1 MSPTHSSLDPLQ
13 FPFDGC
19 QLIEASAGTGKTFT
33 IAVLYLRAVLG
44 HGMPARMPRE
54 ILVTTFTE
62 LAADELKTRIHARL
76 MQAARLFS
84 GDEAPA
90 DSLMTRLLADF
101 PAEQHP
107 ALADRLL
114 AAADQMDDAAIH
126 TIHGWCQRMLQ
137 EHAFL
142 SGQPFS
148 LTLSPDLRVW
158 FDWAAQ
164 DYWRSHI
171 YRLPDDA
178 LAPITEMLGNPEV
191 MLQGLLRLVEHEAEP
206 IHAGEAAPEFDETVS
221 HWMASRAAV
230 RVAEAEAKARWLS
243 DRAAVI
249 DAFTAIAGSLN
260 GQVHK
265 APRAEIAAGNWQ
277 AMDAWLAGAPLAPAW
292 LKLFCQLKVN
302 KGAVPPD
309 TAFQRAVLAWQA
321 RLADCRA
328 LTQSTVIALY
338 RHAAQWL
345 RARIATLK
353 ASARVA
359 GFNDLLIALAQAL
372 HGAQGRVLAQTIAAR
387 YPLAMI
393 DEFQDTDGLQLSLF
407 DRVFGITQPP
417 PSPVA
422 VLVLIGDPKQL
433 IYRFRNAD
441 IDSYLTARRAV
452 RGIHTLKDNFRST
465 PLLVDA
471 VNAVFQFAAPVD
483 AGVFGGGAEIPFVPA
498 SAKGTPPRWTV
509 HTADNGWTQPNPLR
523 LLTLPY
529 PDAGSVPNK
538 GRWQHAMAEAVAA
551 QIAQLLNATRTGQV
565 GWAEDADPAQGLRPS
580 QPQGLR
586 PIQPQ
591 DIAILVSDRF
601 EAQIIRRALQKV
613 GVASVY
619 QSDRRNLFH
628 TTQAKDF
635 WHWLNALA
643 EPTRPDLLKI
653 ALATASCARQ
663 VQELDA
669 LRDEA
674 KFSELVERMVGYR
687 ALWQRFGI
695 LAAVY
700 QWLHDFEIPARLLA
714 DQTGEDGGARRLTN
728 LLHLADWAQA
738 EQQIR
743 PGIEALR
750 HRFAQALTDGE
761 AEGELRLDQDE
772 HLVQIMSIHASKGL
786 QFPWV
791 YLPFLS
797 MMGAK
802 ESSKRGSAKVEALR
816 LPQRGW
822 VFDLGESLRADDRT
836 AQIDEAVRKAYVALT
851 RAESV
856 CVLGAGLLRIG
867 KAKILQPS
875 RTALGRLWALNDG
888 DPAEDPA
895 VLGRYHEV
903 LAGLANQPGIDLEW
917 LTPSDALRFQPEPP
931 VALAPA
937 RTAVARA
944 RTPWRMS
951 SYSQI
956 VADAGAAAPES
967 GREAEWQEAEMASVS
982 ASMPEVAPAPMPE
995 SMPVPVDAAFAEAL
1009 AELPRGNVFG
1019 TVMHD
1024 VLEAAGRT
1032 GFGATATALS
1042 DPTTGAA
1049 LLAPQLPADGSAGSV
1064 AVWQRWMHTL
1074 LTTPLALPASSI
1086 APPQSL
1092 AQLTRARVELE
1103 FWLPVATLDIA
1114 WLDAAVRAA
1123 VFPGAPRPALSRE
1136 HLHGVLKGFMDVVF
1150 EADGRYF
1157 VLDYKSNALAEYGA
1171 PALTEA
1177 LLGHRY
1183 DVQLVIYLAALHRHL
1198 VDRLPGYDPAQ
1209 HLGGALY
1216 WFTRGMAHPGTG
1228 QCLVAPPLALLAELD
1243 ACWDGLP
1250 AEEAS

>member
-1 MSPTHSSLDPLQ
+1 MSPNHPSLDPLQ

-19 QLIEASAGTGKTFT
+19 QLIEAGAGTGKTFT
-33 IAVLYLRAVLG
+33 IALLYLRAVLG
-44 HGMPARMPRE
+44 HGMPACWPRD

-62 LAADELKTRIHARL
+62 LAADELKTRIHARM

-84 GDEAPA
+84 GEEVSA
-90 DSLMTRLLADF
+90 DPLLMRLLAEF
-101 PAEQHP
+101 PAEQHS

-148 LTLSPDLRVW
+148 LILSSDLREW

-171 YRLPDDA
+171 YRLPDEA
-178 LAPITEMLGNPEV
+178 LAPISRMLGNPKKL
-191 MLQGLLRLVEHEAEP
+191 LQRLRRLLENDIEP
-206 IHAGEAAPEFDETVS
+206 VHGGEAAPEFEATVS
-221 HWMASRAAV
+221 QWMAGQKAV
-230 RVAEAEAKARWLS
+230 STAQAHARARWQS
-243 DRAAVI
+243 DRAEVI
-249 DAFTAIAGSLN
+249 AAFTAICASLN
-260 GQVHK
+260 GRSHR
-265 APRAEIAAGNWQ
+265 APKAEIAANNWQ
-277 AMDAWLAGAPLAPAW
+277 ALDAWLAGAELDRAW
-292 LKLFCQLKVN
+292 VNLFCKPTMST
-302 KGAVPPD
+302 GAVPPD
-309 TAFQRAVLAWQA
+309 TAFQQVVVAWQVSSDA
-321 RLADCRA
+321 QEA
-328 LTQSTVIALY
+328 LTRTTVIALQ
-338 RHAAQWL
+338 RHATQWM

-359 GFNDLLIALAQAL
+359 GFNDLLTALARAL
-372 HGAQGRVLAQTIAAR
+372 RGAQGAVLAQTIAAR
-387 YPLAMI
+387 YPLVMI
-393 DEFQDTDGLQLSLF
+393 DEFQDTDDLQFQLF
-407 DRVFGITQPP
+407 DQVFGITHPP
-417 PSPVA
+417 TPSA
-422 VLVLIGDPKQL
+422 SVLVLIGDPKQS

-441 IDSYLTARRAV
+441 IDSYLKARRSV

-471 VNAVFQFAAPVD
+471 VNAVFQFATPVD

-498 SAKGTPPRWTV
+498 TAKGAPPRWTV

-523 LLTLPY
+523 LLALRY
-529 PDAGSVPNK
+529 PNADIVLNK
-538 GRWQHAMAEAVAA
+538 GQWQRHMADSVAA
-551 QIAQLLNATRTGQV
+551 QIAELLNATRAGQM
-565 GWAEDADPAQGLRPS
+565 GWAEDGDSG
-580 QPQGLR
+580 QPDAPRTLR

-628 TTQAKDF
+628 TTQAQDF
-635 WHWLNALA
+635 WHWLNAMA

-653 ALATASCARQ
+653 ALATASCVRQ
-663 VQELDA
+663 VHELDA
-669 LRDEA
+669 LRDEEI
-674 KFSELVERMVGYR
+674 FSTVVERMVGYHS
-687 ALWQRFGI
+687 LWQRFGI

-700 QWLHDFEIPARLLA
+700 QWLHDFDIPARLLA
-714 DQTGEDGGARRLTN
+714 DQSGEEGGARRLTN

-750 HRFAQALTDGE
+750 HRFAQALSDGD

-772 HLVQIMSIHASKGL
+772 HLVQIMTIHASKGL

-797 MMGAK
+797 AMGAK
-802 ESSKRGSAKVEALR
+802 DKESADPLR
-816 LPQRGW
+816 HPQRGW
-822 VFDLGESLRADDRT
+822 LFDPDPSLRAEENT

-856 CVLGAGLLRIG
+856 CVLGLGLIRLGNATRVDS
-867 KAKILQPS
+867 S

-888 DPAEDPA
+888 DLVDDPA
-895 VLGRYHEV
+895 VLGRNHEV
-903 LAGLANQPGIDLEW
+903 LAGLANQPGIELVW
-917 LTPSDALRFQPEPP
+917 LVPPAAVRFLPEPP
-931 VALAPA
+931 PALVPA
-937 RTAVARA
+937 RQPVART

-956 VADAGAAAPES
+956 VADAGAAAPENA
-967 GREAEWQEAEMASVS
+967 REAQWQEPES
-982 ASMPEVAPAPMPE
+982 ASAWHPLPEANPE
-995 SMPVPVDAAFAEAL
+995 SIPEHMLEPEDAAFAEAL
-1009 AELPRGNVFG
+1009 AALPRGNVFG

-1024 VLEAAGRT
+1024 VLEAAGRA
-1032 GFGATATALS
+1032 GFGPTVAELN

-1049 LLAPQLPADGSAGSV
+1049 LLASQLPADGSAGSV
-1064 AVWQRWMHTL
+1064 ALWQRWMHAL
-1074 LTTPLALPASSI
+1074 LTTPLAQSASTTAAAGFRI
-1086 APPQSL
+1086 QRSL
-1092 AQLTRARVELE
+1092 AQLTQVRVELE
-1103 FWLPVATLDIA
+1103 FWLPVASLDIA

-1123 VFPGAPRPALSRE
+1123 VFPGMPRPALSRE

-1150 EADGRYF
+1150 EADERYF
-1157 VLDYKSNALAEYGA
+1157 VLDYKSNALAEYAA
-1171 PALTEA
+1171 PALIEA
-1177 LLGHRY
+1177 MLDHRY

-1198 VDRLPGYDPAQ
+1198 VDRLPDYKPEQ

-1216 WFTRGMAHPGTG
+1216 WFTRGLAHPGAG
-1228 QCLVAPPLALLAELD
+1228 QCLVTPPLALLAELD

-1250 AEEAS
+1250 SKIES